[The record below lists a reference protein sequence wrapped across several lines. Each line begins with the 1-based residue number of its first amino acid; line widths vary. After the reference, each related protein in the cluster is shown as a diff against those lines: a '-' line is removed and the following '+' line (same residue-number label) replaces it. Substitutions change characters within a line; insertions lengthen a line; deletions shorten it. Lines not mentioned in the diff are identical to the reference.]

1 MTRKKND
8 FLFILVLGFLF
19 SALISLSESNS
30 TKVEEKLALLSTS
43 DKSDNSKKSFEFSFP
58 KRTDDF
64 SKGKISPEKE
74 NKFPLPSVPP
84 VDISQHPHPLS
95 NLKDTKSY
103 TEEHD
108 PFALHAD
115 EEDIYLG
122 EESSNVFSIVL
133 KQEIYVR
140 KCCSKNESFI
150 VSLNSCSP
158 YELEFVVPSYVTK
171 QNLFLNISSD
181 QMHIQEG
188 LLTACVP
195 SILERNE
202 FILFESGEIFSSELN
217 EYFHPDNYCIENIV
231 DDTEEP
237 HYVRLTAA
245 YCPNSNFPQP
255 FDPNKVPVRKCCP
268 QGEMVSSEN
277 AECTPRTRIADEKW
291 SVPVEFQGV
300 LDSQSINFTSLYE
313 VVAGYPEC
321 VLKERGETL
330 DSTWNYEV
338 SESTGYL
345 YIPKL
350 DILTPSYCLD
360 DQHVNGS
367 KISAFAYIC
376 LTDENHRKY
385 TQANPP
391 CQPGHE
397 FCVSKCCNAG
407 ELLDRNGQCV
417 RDADYLMFPQSVPI
431 HYRNGTF
438 NHVQNIDFSFG
449 IPSCGR
455 RELFMTKE
463 DERAEIMS
471 DGGLRYVSYD
481 PYECSHE
488 SVKHIEKRDYCYDL
502 IRFEGH
508 ESHLRG
514 PVPGALICYPKEN
527 ESDDKESLQVNYI
540 YAIFLTI
547 SDVFILISFVIY
559 LTVPDQ
565 TKRGLNKNIKLGHSI
580 LGRILL
586 SFLFSLFFAYL
597 SLIVTKTAS
606 DLIFLASE
614 KACIALGVMMYISF
628 LATFFWLNVLC
639 FELWWKCARQE
650 STTGR
655 RWLWYQIYAWGNPL
669 LLGSIVLSIEFSPY
683 VGPCFLKPNFGIHT
697 CFFSETRT
705 FGSAAKWVYLNGPV
719 AILLITDLVF
729 FLLTVKS
736 LLQTVQQSH
745 KGTVKRQARQRL
757 KLCFKLFLVMGICW
771 LTEIISAATSSSK
784 WYIAEIF
791 NCLQGFIIF
800 LIFILKPKILHAVRE
815 RVCSLC
821 CGQHQPRQ
829 QLRDIVHE
837 SSIVEVSLRSRS
849 DRSAMSRN
857 NARTLK
863 Q

>member
-1 MTRKKND
+1 MFRNT
-8 FLFILVLGFLF
+8 LTHYQV
-19 SALISLSESNS
+19 
-30 TKVEEKLALLSTS
+30 
-43 DKSDNSKKSFEFSFP
+43 P
-58 KRTDDF
+58 K
-64 SKGKISPEKE
+64 
-74 NKFPLPSVPP
+74 
-84 VDISQHPHPLS
+84 DI
-95 NLKDTKSY
+95 KSY
-103 TEEHD
+103 AEEPD
-108 PFALHAD
+108 PYALQAD
-115 EEDIYLG
+115 EEDIFLG

-300 LDSQSINFTSLYE
+300 LDSLSINFTSLYE

-385 TQANPP
+385 TQGKPTLVNRDTNSASANAVMPESSWTEMDSASETRIISCSRSQFP
-391 CQPGHE
+391 FITE
-397 FCVSKCCNAG
+397 T
-407 ELLDRNGQCV
+407 ELLIINLIFFFLLQ
-417 RDADYLMFPQSVPI
+417 
-431 HYRNGTF
+431 
-438 NHVQNIDFSFG
+438 VQNIDFSFG
-449 IPSCGR
+449 IPNCGR

-481 PYECSHE
+481 PYECSH
-488 SVKHIEKRDYCYDL
+488 D
-502 IRFEGH
+502 
-508 ESHLRG
+508 
-514 PVPGALICYPKEN
+514 N
-527 ESDDKESLQVNYI
+527 
-540 YAIFLTI
+540 IFLVKRFMFRTL
-547 SDVFILISFVIY
+547 VEVCKARKY
-559 LTVPDQ
+559 NWKEMVVVPDLRVG
-565 TKRGLNKNIKLGHSI
+565 KSFAAWKHCSLY
-580 LGRILL
+580 RI
-586 SFLFSLFFAYL
+586 FSLCWTMFSQAQFWNPYL
-597 SLIVTKTAS
+597 LFQWI
-606 DLIFLASE
+606 L
-614 KACIALGVMMYISF
+614 
-628 LATFFWLNVLC
+628 
-639 FELWWKCARQE
+639 
-650 STTGR
+650 
-655 RWLWYQIYAWGNPL
+655 
-669 LLGSIVLSIEFSPY
+669 
-683 VGPCFLKPNFGIHT
+683 
-697 CFFSETRT
+697 ETRT

-757 KLCFKLFLVMGICW
+757 KLCFK
-771 LTEIISAATSSSK
+771 
-784 WYIAEIF
+784 
-791 NCLQGFIIF
+791 GFIIF

-829 QLRDIVHE
+829 QLRGRLTFTASVLSE
-837 SSIVEVSLRSRS
+837 FLSSTKRSHPPLSTHHLSTSSFSTSSPTLSWGSSL
-849 DRSAMSRN
+849 SASP
-857 NARTLK
+857 ATLQKPNK
-863 Q
+863 QQNYFYGRPNTASLKKDTNSNTRY